1 MSSASNRERMEK
13 LMMGALD
20 GELTPNEQEEFH
32 QMLSKDPNVQEEFE
46 QYKKLKKVTKTMKF
60 KAPAPE
66 VWDNYWLDVYNRIER
81 SIGWLIFSVGVIIL
95 LTYGGFKLVEAVIND
110 PGLAIIIK
118 VGILLMIGGLAIL
131 FVSVAR
137 EKYFTRKHDPYKEI
151 IR

>member
-1 MSSASNRERMEK
+1 MSSASNREHMEK

-20 GELTPNEQEEFH
+20 GELTGKEQAEFN
-32 QMLSKDPNVQEEFE
+32 QMLSKDPSMKEEFE
-46 QYKKLKKVTKTMKF
+46 KYKKLVKVTKTMKL

-66 VWDNYWLDVYNRIER
+66 VWENYWLDVYNRIER
-81 SIGWLIFSVGVIIL
+81 GIGWLVFSVGLVIL
-95 LTYGGFKLVEAVIND
+95 LTYGSFKVVEAVIND

-118 VGILLMIGGLAIL
+118 VGILLTIGGLAIL